1 MKRKPALHHF
11 FSFFLALAWCGLLC
25 QPIFGQVTPTV
36 PPTPAPTPA
45 VVDPFKPKQD
55 QVAQEIQAVSQ
66 SIKTFS
72 ATDTSEIKGTL
83 ARRLELLQRIALSY
97 SQQATALQAR
107 QTLQASKEKAEAE
120 NNQGVIGT
128 TADSRPTF
136 LGLEK
141 MRDELSAETERGKT
155 VKSRVDARQSSLD
168 DARKAFDETEK
179 ARRQSRDAAEGAKD
193 TPQAVLL
200 NEKLLTAIADS
211 RSASETVR
219 LRDIE
224 LGNEK
229 LDQEIYQIRLAIL
242 KKKVE
247 WWKEQALFV
256 RQDLI
261 EVVTQI
267 EKREKDLQARKQT
280 AESEKATAES
290 RLSKATER
298 MDATAEPDQALRE
311 EVEARRRERA
321 TRQREIATL
330 GDRLQRLADM
340 KKVWEYRYRVI
351 NREAT
356 PQEMKAWADEA
367 TQMRAQC
374 DLEHPPQMALVSDLR
389 RELRS
394 LEEKTAASKE
404 AGSQVLRW
412 LGEQKRHLENL
423 IRLEEENGLSMEEAW
438 RLYTRFISEIAEEQA
453 GWRIGEWFSL
463 LGSFLSAVWNKELTE
478 SKDNPLTV
486 QKLITAIFLFIVGIW
501 VSRRATRALE
511 QRVLNRLPLP
521 VGTAS
526 ILKSLTYYL
535 TLALATL
542 VALKVADVPLT
553 LFAFLGGALAIG
565 LGFGSQHIISNFIS
579 GLILLI
585 ERPIQEGDQIEYSA
599 NNVGTVIRIGPRC
612 THVRTGNNIDIFI
625 PNSFLLQNNVV
636 NRTRTDDKVRVQVT
650 VPVQYGS
657 TTREV
662 AKILRKAA
670 DDHGKVLKK
679 PDPVVLLR
687 NFGADGLEFQL
698 QFWIQTLPGTDLSV
712 VESDIRFMIDSHFR
726 EAGILMP
733 YPQRDVHLL
742 ATEPLQVQ
750 IGSFEKESSS

>member
-1 MKRKPALHHF
+1 M
-11 FSFFLALAWCGLLC
+11 
-25 QPIFGQVTPTV
+25 
-36 PPTPAPTPA
+36 
-45 VVDPFKPKQD
+45 
-55 QVAQEIQAVSQ
+55 
-66 SIKTFS
+66 
-72 ATDTSEIKGTL
+72 
-83 ARRLELLQRIALSY
+83 
-97 SQQATALQAR
+97 
-107 QTLQASKEKAEAE
+107 
-120 NNQGVIGT
+120 
-128 TADSRPTF
+128 
-136 LGLEK
+136 
-141 MRDELSAETERGKT
+141 
-155 VKSRVDARQSSLD
+155 
-168 DARKAFDETEK
+168 
-179 ARRQSRDAAEGAKD
+179 
-193 TPQAVLL
+193 
-200 NEKLLTAIADS
+200 
-211 RSASETVR
+211 
-219 LRDIE
+219 
-224 LGNEK
+224 
-229 LDQEIYQIRLAIL
+229 
-242 KKKVE
+242 
-247 WWKEQALFV
+247 
-256 RQDLI
+256 
-261 EVVTQI
+261 
-267 EKREKDLQARKQT
+267 
-280 AESEKATAES
+280 
-290 RLSKATER
+290 
-298 MDATAEPDQALRE
+298 
-311 EVEARRRERA
+311 
-321 TRQREIATL
+321 
-330 GDRLQRLADM
+330 
-340 KKVWEYRYRVI
+340 
-351 NREAT
+351 
-356 PQEMKAWADEA
+356 
-367 TQMRAQC
+367 
-374 DLEHPPQMALVSDLR
+374 
-389 RELRS
+389 
-394 LEEKTAASKE
+394 
-404 AGSQVLRW
+404 
-412 LGEQKRHLENL
+412 
-423 IRLEEENGLSMEEAW
+423 
-438 RLYTRFISEIAEEQA
+438 
-453 GWRIGEWFSL
+453 
-463 LGSFLSAVWNKELTE
+463 
-478 SKDNPLTV
+478 
-486 QKLITAIFLFIVGIW
+486 
-501 VSRRATRALE
+501 
-511 QRVLNRLPLP
+511 P

-698 QFWIQTLPGTDLSV
+698 HFWIQTLPGTDLSV